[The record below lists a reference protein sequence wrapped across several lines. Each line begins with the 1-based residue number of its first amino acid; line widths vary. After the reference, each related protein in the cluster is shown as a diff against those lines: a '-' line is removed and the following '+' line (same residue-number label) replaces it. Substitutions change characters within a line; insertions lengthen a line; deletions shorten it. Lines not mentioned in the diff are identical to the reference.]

1 MKKGETSETSGALQN
16 IYNASNTENENGTK
30 IAGENT
36 YLNNAMNNALG
47 EDKIYD

>member
-1 MKKGETSETSGALQN
+1 MKKGAD
-16 IYNASNTENENGTK
+16 K

-36 YLNNAMNNALG
+36 YLDNAMNNALG